1 MTLFRSHQLLK
12 ILTNHHPDLGPDFLR
27 RFRAGEEKAFD
38 QLFRAF
44 FTPLA
49 FYAYRLL
56 DDDTSADD
64 LVQDCFVE
72 LWQRRHKL
80 ENIQSIKAYLY
91 RCVHNKALNYIKSK
105 KIKTSALAKELENIP
120 DEEEVMRAEII
131 SRLLEVIDHLP
142 ARMKEVMRMHYLEG
156 KSLEEIGAAIGIDP
170 ETARSH
176 RYRAIQ
182 LVRKTIITT

>member
-1 MTLFRSHQLLK
+1 M
-12 ILTNHHPDLGPDFLR
+12 
-27 RFRAGEEKAFD
+27 
-38 QLFRAF
+38 FRAF

-49 FYAYRLL
+49 FYAHRLL
-56 DDDTSADD
+56 NDETSAED

-91 RCVHNKALNYIKSK
+91 RCVHNKVLNEIKAK
-105 KIKTSALAKELENIP
+105 KIKTSALAEELKNMP
-120 DEEEVMRAEII
+120 DEEVVVHAEII
-131 SRLLEVIDHLP
+131 ARLLEVIDQLP

-156 KSLEEIGAAIGIDP
+156 KSLEEIGTAIGIDP

-182 LVRKTIITT
+182 LVRKTIIAT